1 MSGYI
6 GSKSSVTLVDG
17 YNQTEADAEFV
28 AKAGD
33 TMSGDLSFG
42 DNDKAIFGA
51 GSDLQIYSD
60 GTHSRI
66 YESGSGLLIV
76 RASNFNVNNAD
87 GTDSY
92 ITMQDGGAVTAY
104 YDGSAK
110 LATTST
116 GIDVTGIAV
125 ADGLTVARENLTD
138 LKTWA
143 NDDVGSIDFYQA
155 QNHPN
160 ANSYKRLLD
169 INAGGE
175 NAGSIIRFLTQAG
188 GSASAE
194 AMRIDSSGRVTM
206 PYQPYFAAEMNGV
219 NSYVSSGADTN
230 LPFNSAPYN
239 VGGHFNAST
248 YRFTAPVTGKYA
260 MAVGVINDVSSPVGR
275 LMFYV
280 NNSADGNGVKW
291 GINGSSTAGG
301 GSTTA
306 SAVIWLN
313 ANDYVE
319 VRSQSGAILNYQGN
333 HSSWTGI
340 LVS

>member
-1 MSGYI
+1 MSKQTDLINIPDAITVSGSNVGIGTSSPSFEAGSGGGLEVNYSAGLGSHIKLTDSASGAGGSNGFDLYAFNTSGYI
-6 GSKSSVTLVDG
+6 E
-17 YNQTEADAEFV
+17 N
-28 AKAGD
+28 
-33 TMSGDLSFG
+33 
-42 DNDKAIFGA
+42 
-51 GSDLQIYSD
+51 
-60 GTHSRI
+60 
-66 YESGSGLLIV
+66 YE
-76 RASNFNVNNAD
+76 
-87 GTDSY
+87 
-92 ITMQDGGAVTAY
+92 
-104 YDGSAK
+104 
-110 LATTST
+110 
-116 GIDVTGIAV
+116 
-125 ADGLTVARENLTD
+125 
-138 LKTWA
+138 
-143 NDDVGSIDFYQA
+143 
-155 QNHPN
+155 
-160 ANSYKRLLD
+160 
-169 INAGGE
+169 
-175 NAGSIIRFLTQAG
+175 AGSIIFRNG
-188 GSASAE
+188 GDQRMA
-194 AMRIDSSGRVTM
+194 IDSSGRVTM

-219 NSYVSSGADTN
+219 NNYVSSGADTN

-275 LMFYV
+275 FMFYV

-319 VRSQSGAILNYQGN
+319 VRSQSGAIVNYQGN